1 MKLSKNNFWGF
12 DWLVRT
18 SPVKLVL
25 LMVFMPFLFFLWL
38 FKIGQ
43 LSERKLS
50 LKPDYLFRSLLVV
63 FLLGMILIFSSFFW
77 GGHFNLD
84 KYYNYVFFPIY
95 LCFIYIDFYITKLT
109 FKLENKNKY
118 SSGFADRVGRFIVLS
133 TLILGV
139 FLLQPTLNRLFH
151 KV

>member
-25 LMVFMPFLFFLWL
+25 LMVFIPFLFFLWL

-95 LCFIYIDFYITKLT
+95 LCFIYIDFY
-109 FKLENKNKY
+109 
-118 SSGFADRVGRFIVLS
+118 GS
-133 TLILGV
+133 TTNLMEATIANLYNSLIFNNLHV
-139 FLLQPTLNRLFH
+139 NACNININDLIY
-151 KV
+151 